1 MSTPRDFRT
10 NTDNKNYN
18 SEILGFFGRLEQGR
32 KETRDVTRAV
42 REMMNYTLPAKEFS
56 VFSQIAE

>member
-10 NTDNKNYN
+10 NADNRNNN
-18 SEILGFFGRLEQGR
+18 SEILFEGRVEQGR
-32 KETRDVTRAV
+32 RETRGVIQAV
-42 REMMNYTLPAKEFS
+42 REMRNYTLPAKEFS